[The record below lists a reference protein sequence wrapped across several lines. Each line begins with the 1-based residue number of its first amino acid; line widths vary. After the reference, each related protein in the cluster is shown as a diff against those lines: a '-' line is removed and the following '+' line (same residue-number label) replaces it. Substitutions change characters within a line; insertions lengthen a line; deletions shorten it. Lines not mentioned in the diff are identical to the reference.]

1 MSPAVVSDQKPSS
14 SGYSVMR
21 SDQCTGHSERMRLKK
36 SCGGPSAPRSRS
48 PPSAPS
54 SSSPFP
60 SMDASSLPAG
70 TTVAKPRGQER
81 DASAAALPQN
91 DETPAIARDG
101 DVGAAVS

>member
-1 MSPAVVSDQKPSS
+1 MSPAVGSDQKPSS
-14 SGYSVMR
+14 AGYSVMR
-21 SDQCTGHSERMRLKK
+21 SDQCTGHSERMRLKS
-36 SCGGPSAPRSRS
+36 SCGGPSAQRSRS
-48 PPSAPS
+48 PTRTS
-54 SSSPFP
+54 SSFSRFP

-70 TTVAKPRGQER
+70 TTVANPRGQER